1 MDQASFTEICLHQ
14 LKMSGVHED
23 ERLVILT
30 QGNDRLN
37 YADAFMAAAQRLGAK
52 AYHMRLPTPL
62 PTGGW
67 NVGVTGLAAMPDA
80 VEALKNC
87 DMLVDCVFLLFS
99 PEQFAIQAAGTRIL
113 TAVEPPE
120 LLARML
126 PYPELREKVTVAAG
140 MLERAKVMR
149 ITSPH
154 GTDVTY
160 KLNTYPTV
168 AEYACTDTPGRW
180 DHWPSGF
187 VFTGGDD
194 DGVDGQIVV
203 APGDI
208 LLPQN
213 IYVNEPIIYTI
224 EKGWVTDIRG
234 GLDAELVKSYM
245 ADFNDPR
252 GMGMSHVGWGMNP
265 HAKWHRLVPGEFP
278 GGMGMEPR
286 SFYGNVMFSTGPNN
300 ELGGPNDTPCHLD
313 IPMRNCSLF
322 LDDEPV
328 VIDGDIVV
336 KEIQLGRH

>member
-1 MDQASFTEICLHQ
+1 MDHASFTEICLHQ
-14 LKMSGVHED
+14 LKMSGVRKD
-23 ERLVILT
+23 ERLIVLT
-30 QGNDRLN
+30 QGNERLD
-37 YADAFMAAAQRLGAK
+37 YADAFMAAARALGARM
-52 AYHMRLPTPL
+52 YHARLPAP
-62 PTGGW
+62 PV
-67 NVGVTGLAAMPDA
+67 VGSWAVGQTGLAAMPEV

-87 DMLVDCVFLLFS
+87 DMLVDCIFLLFS

-113 TAVEPPE
+113 SAVEPPK

-126 PYPELREKVTVAAG
+126 PYPELREKVEIAAS
-140 MLERAKVMR
+140 MMEKAKVMR

-160 KLNTYPTV
+160 RLNTYPTIS
-168 AEYACTDTPGRW
+168 EYACTDKPGRW

-213 IYVNEPIIYTI
+213 IYVRDAITYTI
-224 EKGWVTDIRG
+224 EKGWITDIRG

-245 ADFNDPR
+245 AAFNDDR
-252 GMGMSHVGWGMNP
+252 GRGMSHVGWGMNP
-265 HAKWHRLVPGEFP
+265 HAKWHNLVPGAFP

-313 IPMRNCSLF
+313 IPMRGCSLF

-328 VIDGDIVV
+328 VVDGDIVV
-336 KEIQLGRH
+336 KPIQMARR

>member
-1 MDQASFTEICLHQ
+1 MDPASFTEICLHQ
-14 LKMSGVHED
+14 LRMSGVHEG
-23 ERLVILT
+23 ERLIVLT
-30 QGNDRLN
+30 QGGDRLD
-37 YADAFMAAAQRLGAK
+37 YADAFMAAGQRLGARM
-52 AYHMRLPTPL
+52 YHMRLPAPL

-67 NVGVTGLAAMPDA
+67 AVGQTGLAAMPDA

-87 DMLVDCVFLLFS
+87 DMLIDCVFLLFS

-126 PYPELREKVTVAAG
+126 PTKEIREKVEIAG
-140 MLERAKVMR
+140 EMLAKASVMC

-168 AEYACTDTPGRW
+168 TEYACTDEPGRW

-203 APGDI
+203 AVGDI

-213 IYVNEPIIYTI
+213 MYVREPITYTI

-245 ADFNDPR
+245 AAFDDSR

-265 HAKWHRLVPGEFP
+265 MANWHGMVPGEFP

-286 SFYGNVMFSTGPNN
+286 SYYGNVMFSTGPNN
-300 ELGGPNDTPCHLD
+300 ELGGPNDTACHLD
-313 IPMRNCSLF
+313 IPMRGCSLF
-322 LDDEPV
+322 LDDEPMV
-328 VIDGDIVV
+328 LDGDLVPE
-336 KEIQLGRH
+336 EIRMARA